1 MKEIFRR
8 KVYDHC
14 PQALSPNLQI
24 CDNIANGSNDFRI
37 KLQGSILVDNMFAFN
52 KILYTRIVT

>member
-1 MKEIFRR
+1 MTIVSKP
-8 KVYDHC
+8 Y
-14 PQALSPNLQI
+14 LQI
-24 CDNIANGSNDFRI
+24 FKSGNIANGSNDFRI